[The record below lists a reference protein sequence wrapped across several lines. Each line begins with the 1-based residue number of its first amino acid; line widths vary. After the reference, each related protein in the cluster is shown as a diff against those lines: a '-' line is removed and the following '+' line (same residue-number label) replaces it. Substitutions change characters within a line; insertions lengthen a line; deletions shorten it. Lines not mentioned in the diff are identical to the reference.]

1 MKSFVITIESIEKSV
16 QAANRCIKTGKKYG
30 FEIEKFKAT
39 TPADNPIEIIHKLG
53 ISPQG
58 FAEKYSRREN
68 CIAAFLSH
76 YYLWKKAVDTNENI
90 IIFEHDAI
98 ITGSLPENLKFNK
111 VITFSKP
118 SYGKFNTPMKIGVDG
133 LVQKQYFG
141 GAHGYIVSPE
151 GAKILIE
158 KSKIEAAPTD
168 VFLNLDLFPW
178 LEELYP
184 WICIASDSFTTI
196 QKEAG
201 CLAKHRYDETYEII

>member
-1 MKSFVITIESIEKSV
+1 MKAFVITIESIEKSV
-16 QAANRCIKTGKKYG
+16 QAANRCIKSGKKYG
-30 FEIEKFKAT
+30 FEIEKFKAI
-39 TPADNPIEIIHKLG
+39 TPSDRPIELIHKLG
-53 ISPQG
+53 ISPHG
-58 FAEKYSRREN
+58 FVEKYSRLDN
-68 CIAAFLSH
+68 TVAAFLSH
-76 YYLWKKAVDTNENI
+76 YNLWKKAVDTNEDI
-90 IIFEHDAI
+90 AIFEHDAVV
-98 ITGSLPENLKFNK
+98 TGSLPTDFKFNK

-141 GAHGYIVSPE
+141 GAHGYIVSPK
-151 GAKILIE
+151 GAKELME
-158 KSKIEAAPTD
+158 KAKIEAAPTD
-168 VFLNLDLFPW
+168 VFLNLNLFPW

>member
-98 ITGSLPENLKFNK
+98 ITGSLPENFKFNK

-118 SYGKFNTPMKIGVDG
+118 SYGKFNTPIKIGVDG

-168 VFLNLDLFPW
+168 VFLNLNLFPW

>member
-98 ITGSLPENLKFNK
+98 ITGSLPENFKFNK

-118 SYGKFNTPMKIGVDG
+118 SYGKFNTPIKIGVDG

>member
-58 FAEKYSRREN
+58 FVEKYSRREN

-98 ITGSLPENLKFNK
+98 ITGSLPENFKFNK

>member
-1 MKSFVITIESIEKSV
+1 MKAFVITIESIEKSI
-16 QAANRCIKTGKKYG
+16 QAANRCIKSGKKYG

-39 TPADNPIEIIHKLG
+39 TPEDKPIEVIHKLG
-53 ISPQG
+53 ISPHG
-58 FAEKYSRREN
+58 FVEKYSRVEN

-98 ITGSLPENLKFNK
+98 VTGSLPPDFKFNK

-158 KSKIEAAPTD
+158 KAKIEAAPTD
-168 VFLNLDLFPW
+168 VFLNLNLFPW

-184 WICIASDSFTTI
+184 WICMASDSFTTI